1 MNFFLC
7 VSVSEAMPIH
17 AKPIHEKIQTI
28 IKFDAR
34 KCAADLV
41 FTLFF
46 RGLVF
51 DEVALWCRRW
61 QELLKT
67 FFFWSSLFGFL
78 SFSCMSMVERNKCI
92 KMETTKENY
101 RMQKNKML
109 GSGEWAVGVKLEE
122 QEEEDGNLLE
132 RQNNTIQYKK
142 RKRSIIKQ
150 SIA

>member
-1 MNFFLC
+1 
-7 VSVSEAMPIH
+7 
-17 AKPIHEKIQTI
+17 
-28 IKFDAR
+28 
-34 KCAADLV
+34 
-41 FTLFF
+41 
-46 RGLVF
+46 
-51 DEVALWCRRW
+51 
-61 QELLKT
+61 
-67 FFFWSSLFGFL
+67 
-78 SFSCMSMVERNKCI
+78 
-92 KMETTKENY
+92 METTKENY